1 MSACQKGTGVAWGL
15 PVRLRAVDQGHG
27 GMGNL
32 EKHVSVLL
40 GSYISIDTEA
50 NQPREVSTQIALQV
64 LKDF

>member
-1 MSACQKGTGVAWGL
+1 M
-15 PVRLRAVDQGHG
+15 RLRAVDQGHG